1 MSSLDQYSL
10 CPCGNGKKIKF
21 CKCSE
26 HLAEMQEIHRMI
38 VGEQNVAALD
48 RINVLLKT
56 MPSEPWLLAMK
67 CDLLLQLRELEP
79 LEETSAKFIRLQP
92 DNPLAKLYRSLVAII
107 RGNTEDAANLL
118 LQSIADSGEQIHP
131 MTLTVAMNLLEFLGQ
146 RRKML
151 PAILLCEMLLD
162 MDENT
167 QSVAMEAYESLI
179 TRAQESS
186 LQRESLPSI
195 IDYDDA
201 PFAERLAEA
210 EALVTAHRISGAK
223 TKLESMLREFG
234 PQPAILQTLLHCQL
248 ILTDE
253 ESAAGTCN
261 KLAAASSLPESQRIY
276 YQALAYELAPASYGI
291 TIREEVVV
299 YSIEDAE
306 TEQRIA
312 SCKSLME
319 VKVDEL
325 RPILDA
331 LLQEEVPPKSA
342 FGLIAPVTES
352 DSSEAYVSR
361 QGTWMAYYGKQ
372 TDKPAR
378 VVLLEAFDGYR
389 QELCAKVKSEL
400 GLDGLKRELIESF
413 PVLFYSRGMNPL
425 IATKQITEERQAS
438 IKDLAKTLMTDEVL
452 NLKLDCL
459 GSKSILESAGTSE
472 NRLSLQALLLLW
484 QSENMGSLD
493 DADFRNLHK
502 RLQVSSPSLP
512 SSSDVFDTVGGA
524 AYYWTDLATIDPQ
537 SLVQLMQSALTRGVT
552 SMYSAY
558 IAKAEATQWP
568 EELKLSA
575 EYTLLNLKLRISGDA
590 AEAEKVLARIIEA
603 GKKLGVPVGNAVL
616 ERFEILSMLGRQGEA
631 RQFLESSLREN
642 PNDPALLRFVQMAMM
657 QQRQMAARS
666 GGAGGIIS
674 DPTGGNTDPSSGLW
688 TPDSGNSGPS
698 GSGGSKLWT
707 PD

>member
-352 DSSEAYVSR
+352 DSSDSYVSR

-425 IATKQITEERQAS
+425 IATKQIPEERQAS

-484 QSENMGSLD
+484 QSEN
-493 DADFRNLHK
+493 
-502 RLQVSSPSLP
+502 
-512 SSSDVFDTVGGA
+512 
-524 AYYWTDLATIDPQ
+524 IDPQ